1 VGRTSVE
8 AVGEDLSALD
18 EVYGVD
24 LAAVSEARGMDP
36 AAVRR
41 QSVRHGPGGGQGA
54 GAGTC
59 DVDLTMVG
67 EVCGV
72 DPVAVREA
80 IGEKWNQWRSRS
92 EALVMDP
99 AVAREA
105 FDEDPAV
112 DLTAVGKAMAMRA
125 WMQSMS
131 GCTSGREMIVARVRV

>member
-18 EVYGVD
+18 EVHGVD

-36 AAVRR
+36 AAVGR
-41 QSVRHGPGGGQGA
+41 QSTRHGPGGSQGA
-54 GAGTC
+54 GAGAC

-80 IGEKWNQWRSRS
+80 IGEAWNQRQSRS
-92 EALVMDP
+92 EAPLMDS
-99 AVAREA
+99 AVAQEA
-105 FDEDPAV
+105 FDEDPAM
-112 DLTAVGKAMAMRA
+112 DLTAVGKAMAMQA
-125 WMQSMS
+125 WRRSMS
-131 GCTSGREMIVARVRV
+131 GCTSGREMILARVRV